1 MKKKS
6 IYIVSVLLVLNL
18 GFFGLANV
26 LSKKIN
32 PSAVE
37 NTNFLD
43 RELIKSGWH
52 LLNWSNTLLRY
63 FSPQK

>member
-6 IYIVSVLLVLNL
+6 IYIFTVLLVLNL
-18 GFFGLANV
+18 GFFGLASI

-32 PSAVE
+32 PSTVE
-37 NTNFLD
+37 ETHFLD

-52 LLNWSNTLLRY
+52 LLNWSNTLLHY